1 MTVVGYRK
9 MFRIFQWFSGLS
21 LEYGITITE
30 VFQLD
35 LQLRI
40 ECFFGNLPKSR
51 RELLNALNAASSF
64 EYFWNNSFFIESF
77 SFPSSKF
84 IQMFRTIM
92 IVYEPVPDDEDRKSA
107 A

>member
-1 MTVVGYRK
+1 MV
-9 MFRIFQWFSGLS
+9 FRASTEIRYF
-21 LEYGITITE
+21 TTE

-40 ECFFGNLPKSR
+40 ERFFRNLPKSR

-77 SFPSSKF
+77 SFSSSKF
-84 IQMFRTIM
+84 IHIFRTIM